1 MAVNYAPSKLELG
14 EVEYPASDG
23 ELMAETGFHV
33 TLIAYILS
41 MLRAFFRE
49 RQDVYVGSDMFIYYE
64 EGDPQRR
71 VAPDTFVIF
80 GVPNH
85 ERRSWFT
92 WKEGK
97 GPDVVFEFTSKGTQE
112 EDRWRKKGLY
122 EWLGVKEYF
131 LFDPLDEYLSPRLQ
145 GFRLIDGAYTPILL
159 VNGQLRSEVLG
170 LTLGGEGHML
180 TLTGTKTGERL
191 LPPPELLNAYR
202 TLEARAEEEADA
214 RRAAEAE
221 VARLRAELERLKG
234 KSD

>member
-1 MAVNYAPSKLELG
+1 
-14 EVEYPASDG
+14 
-23 ELMAETGFHV
+23 
-33 TLIAYILS
+33 
-41 MLRAFFRE
+41 
-49 RQDVYVGSDMFIYYE
+49 MFVYYE

-71 VAPDTFVIF
+71 VAPDTFVAF
-80 GVPNH
+80 GVPNS

-131 LFDPLDEYLSPRLQ
+131 LFDPLDEYLSPRWQ

-170 LTLGGEGHML
+170 LTLGSEGNML
-180 TLTGTKTGERL
+180 TLAETKTGERL
-191 LPPPELLNAYR
+191 LPPPELLNAYH
-202 TLEARAEEEADA
+202 AEADA